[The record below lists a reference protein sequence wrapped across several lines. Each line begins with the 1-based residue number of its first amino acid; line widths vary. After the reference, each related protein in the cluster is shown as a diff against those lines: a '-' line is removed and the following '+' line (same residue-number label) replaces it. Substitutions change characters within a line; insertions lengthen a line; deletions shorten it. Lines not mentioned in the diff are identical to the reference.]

1 MAWLNMA
8 YGGYLC
14 VAKDWICILLGG
26 SWTFFM
32 EKEISLVD
40 KLVWCHSLAMVA
52 ILVIVS
58 YYGCCA
64 TWVNEN
70 IWDRQCHWRMVPVVH
85 GKSCVHRKNRMHEK
99 FVWLLGTQ
107 KKYIEGC
114 AEARFRRQDRCW
126 CRAKNSSRLEFF
138 SFQFG
143 YCQEIWIWVQFLWP
157 VKRLDR
163 YSKLIKKQSNVKL
176 SWGKSETLVV

>member
-1 MAWLNMA
+1 MAWLSMA

-32 EKEISLVD
+32 EKEISLVE
-40 KLVWCHSLAMVA
+40 KLVCCHWLAMVT

-64 TWVNEN
+64 TWVIDEN
-70 IWDRQCHWRMVPVVH
+70 IWDRQCHWRIVPVVH
-85 GKSCVHRKNRMHEK
+85 GKSCVHRKK
-99 FVWLLGTQ
+99 LYAWKVCVWLLGTQ

-114 AEARFRRQDRCW
+114 AEAGFRRQDQCW
-126 CRAKNSSRLEFF
+126 CRAKNSS
-138 SFQFG
+138 
-143 YCQEIWIWVQFLWP
+143 
-157 VKRLDR
+157 
-163 YSKLIKKQSNVKL
+163 
-176 SWGKSETLVV
+176 